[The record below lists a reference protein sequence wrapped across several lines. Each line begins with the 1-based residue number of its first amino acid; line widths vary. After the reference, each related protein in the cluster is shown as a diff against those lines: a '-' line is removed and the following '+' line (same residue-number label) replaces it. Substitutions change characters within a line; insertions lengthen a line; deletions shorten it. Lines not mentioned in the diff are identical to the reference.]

1 MKALTIC
8 QPYAS
13 LIMLPF
19 SDPRAKR
26 TENRGWH
33 SSYVGPLAIHA
44 GKSREWL
51 DEDPGGNPGLDAYGF
66 EIADLFFGYILGVVD
81 QIACLRPDDVRFRY
95 PKLKEHQHIEGPWCH
110 VYANVRPF
118 AKPVA
123 WKGAQGPWNVPD
135 DVIAA
140 ALAVGAK

>member
-1 MKALTIC
+1 MRALTIC

-13 LIMLPF
+13 LVMLPF

-26 TENRGWH
+26 TENRSWH
-33 SSYVGPLAIHA
+33 TDYIGPLAIHA

-51 DEDPGGNPGLDAYGF
+51 EPDPDGIPGKDAYGF
-66 EIADLFFGYILGVVD
+66 LLDDLFFGYILGVVD
-81 QIACLRPDDVRFRY
+81 QIACLKPGDVRRKY
-95 PKLKEHQHIEGPWCH
+95 PKLKDHQHIEGPWCH

-118 AKPVA
+118 AEPA
-123 WKGAQGPWNVPD
+123 PWKGAQGFFNVPD
-135 DVIAA
+135 DVINA